1 MRAIRI
7 HRHGG
12 PEVLEL
18 VDLPEPP
25 VAEGLL
31 TVKVSHVGLNHLD
44 LWVRRGVP
52 GHRFPLPLIPGSD
65 VVGYCVERAQW
76 VALQPGYGCMACPR
90 CLAGEQ
96 ALCRDYVIRG
106 ERGDGGMAERLRVPA
121 SHLLP
126 LPPGLAPEQAAALPL
141 ALLTAWHMVRTRARV
156 GPGQRVL
163 IQAGASGTGVYAI
176 QVARLLGARVMA
188 TASTESRRAACV
200 ELGAEQAV
208 PYEEAVAAVR
218 EWTGREGVD
227 VAVDHVGASTWEASL
242 RCLRWGGSYVSCG
255 ATSGHQVSLDLRA
268 LFFKQISVLGSTMGG
283 MGEMQQAWQ
292 AVADG
297 QIRPVLDRVMPMR
310 ALGEAHALLE
320 ARQVVGKLV
329 VAQDLAS

>member
-1 MRAIRI
+1 MRAIRL

-25 VAEGLL
+25 SGEGLL
-31 TVKVSHVGLNHLD
+31 RVEVSHVGLNHLD

-52 GHRFPLPLIPGSD
+52 GHRFPLPLTPGSD
-65 VVGYCVERAQW
+65 VVGYCPERGQW
-76 VALQPGYGCMACPR
+76 VALQPGYGCMSCAR
-90 CLAGEQ
+90 CLQGQ
-96 ALCRDYVIRG
+96 HALCREYIIRG
-106 ERGDGGMAERLRVPA
+106 ERGDGGMAEVVCVPA

-141 ALLTAWHMVRTRARV
+141 ALLTAWHMVSTRARV

-163 IQAGASGTGVYAI
+163 VQAGASGTGVYAI
-176 QVARLLGARVMA
+176 QVARLLGARVIA
-188 TASTESRRAACV
+188 TASSEERREACRS
-200 ELGAEQAV
+200 LGAELAV
-208 PYEEAVAAVR
+208 PYEEAAPAVR
-218 EWTGREGVD
+218 EWTDREGVD
-227 VAVDHVGASTWEASL
+227 VAVDHVGASTWESSL

-255 ATSGHQVSLDLRA
+255 ATSGHQVTLDLRA

-283 MGEMQQAWQ
+283 MGEMQRAWQ

-297 QIRPVLDRVMPMR
+297 QIRPVLDRVMSMR
-310 ALGEAHALLE
+310 ALGEAHARLE